1 MAYGLSVA
9 APQLYSAKIWQSIL
23 VCHYTRTAKIFTP
36 RLQLW
41 DIRGTRAR
49 ATTKIYAEKRA
60 IGGSC
65 EFQRSLDSKK

>member
-1 MAYGLSVA
+1 MGCLWQ
-9 APQLYSAKIWQSIL
+9 PRKLYSAKIGSIL
-23 VCHYTRTAKIFTP
+23 VCHYTSTAKIFTP

-60 IGGSC
+60 IEAPARGH
-65 EFQRSLDSKK
+65 RAR